1 MNDRIKELAEFH
13 NINIDVMQ
21 AIYDDVMQ
29 LVVEES
35 AELFNLTFTDEPYQR
50 RIDMTL
56 KKHFGV
62 E

>member
-1 MNDRIKELAEFH
+1 MNDRIQELAEFH

-29 LVVEES
+29 LVVVES